1 MFKLLLL
8 ASSACLAQ
16 SAFAGCDAPPLP
28 ASAWQQVR
36 PDLRCKR
43 EGSDL
48 TRCEITA
55 ARAGTFRLEATSEI
69 CTGAGSWLKAMR
81 IDFKING
88 KPRDDCV
95 PSNRLDPL
103 VSDTWIQT
111 AECSIGMKAGDR
123 AEILVR
129 HNRAGAQPKEI
140 AVAGSY
146 LDEARVKTV
155 RGRGPGD
162 S

>member
-1 MFKLLLL
+1 MFKALLL
-8 ASSACLAQ
+8 ASLACFAQAASAK
-16 SAFAGCDAPPLP
+16 CDAPPLP
-28 ASAWQQVR
+28 ASAWQQIR

-55 ARAGTFRLEATSEI
+55 VRSGTFKLEATSEI
-69 CTGAGSWLKAMR
+69 CTGADSWRKAMR
-81 IDFKING
+81 IDFKVNG
-88 KPRDDCV
+88 KTRDDCV

-103 VSDTWIQT
+103 VSDTWVQT
-111 AECSIGMKAGDR
+111 AECSIGMSAGDR

-140 AVAGSY
+140 SVAGSY
-146 LDEARVKTV
+146 LDEARGRTV
-155 RGRGPGD
+155 PGRASGG